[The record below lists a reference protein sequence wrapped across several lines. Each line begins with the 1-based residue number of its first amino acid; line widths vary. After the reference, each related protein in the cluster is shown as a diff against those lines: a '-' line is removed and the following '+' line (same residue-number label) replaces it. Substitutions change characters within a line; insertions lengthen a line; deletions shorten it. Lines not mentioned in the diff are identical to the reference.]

1 MITYTIDVLL
11 IALIIVLLIQIIKA
25 PIKNVLTKNN
35 RLDTQQA
42 KNVFKVICV
51 SVSMIVGF
59 GASCIYFWMFEHI
72 NPFADIT
79 ILWYTIGTVGASQT
93 IYVLLET
100 YGRDGLL
107 VIIKN
112 VIIRHKEKTN
122 LIELSK
128 NNDLAEKIVN
138 GLKQIYSDSPVTQEE
153 IAKIIKQNK

>member
-25 PIKNVLTKNN
+25 PIKNALNKNN
-35 RLDTQQA
+35 KLDTQQA
-42 KNVFKVICV
+42 KNVFKIICV

-59 GASCIYFWMFEHI
+59 SASCIYFWVFEHV
-72 NPFADIT
+72 NPFANIT

-107 VIIKN
+107 VLIKN
-112 VIIRHKEKTN
+112 LITKRKEKTS
-122 LIELSK
+122 LTSFFCLTYIL
-128 NNDLAEKIVN
+128 
-138 GLKQIYSDSPVTQEE
+138 
-153 IAKIIKQNK
+153 